1 MLFELKTESRTPMPY
16 RHLIEDAEDQSGGG
30 QMTKRE
36 KVRVPQLKS
45 SLNTML

>member
-1 MLFELKTESRTPMPY
+1 MLFELNTESRTPMPY
-16 RHLIEDAEDQSGGG
+16 RHLIEDAEDRSRGRQI
-30 QMTKRE
+30 TIRE